1 MVVGGGF
8 DGGAF
13 AGGVLEV
20 EEDGGG
26 AGMGGEDLG
35 DVFEVAFAVAGGP
48 EHEFDGAF
56 SVGGGAFGFE
66 FGEFVSG
73 EAAGAGAVVDLD
85 GAFEFDG
92 FSGIEEAGIARGDE
106 GFAPEHDFGGA
117 GEVFEDE
124 DAEGFAGFGGFGV
137 EAADHAGEGVA
148 FAGVGGVEVVDEA
161 EAAVAVGIEDTAEFV
176 ERVAGDVES
185 EEFLFVGEAFVFGPF
200 LDGGFVHAHF
210 GGGWRGE
217 VHGIEEGDL
226 AGGAV
231 FLGGRGGG
239 DDLFEAGEHGGAGFS
254 GPIECA
260 GFDEVFEDAFVD
272 DLGVEAGGEVVE

>member
-1 MVVGGGF
+1 MRRGICRSEIEIEIGTDWTNGTDRIGGKFVQQCDQMAGWFRWLRGGEGGSREVRLGRSTLDFFRDFLSVFGPAVEGGFEGGGAFDVVGGGGF

-26 AGMGGEDLG
+26 AGVGGEDLG

-56 SVGGGAFGFE
+56 AVGGGAFGFE

-92 FSGIEEAGIARGDE
+92 FSGIEEAGIAGGDE

-117 GEVFEDE
+117 GEVF
-124 DAEGFAGFGGFGV
+124 
-137 EAADHAGEGVA
+137 
-148 FAGVGGVEVVDEA
+148 
-161 EAAVAVGIEDTAEFV
+161 
-176 ERVAGDVES
+176 
-185 EEFLFVGEAFVFGPF
+185 
-200 LDGGFVHAHF
+200 
-210 GGGWRGE
+210 
-217 VHGIEEGDL
+217 
-226 AGGAV
+226 
-231 FLGGRGGG
+231 
-239 DDLFEAGEHGGAGFS
+239 
-254 GPIECA
+254 
-260 GFDEVFEDAFVD
+260 
-272 DLGVEAGGEVVE
+272 

>member
-1 MVVGGGF
+1 MGRIELGASSCSSVTKWLAGFAGSGGGPKEDRGRCGWGAARWIFLGIFWSVFGPAVEGGFEGGGAFDVVVGGGF

-20 EEDGGG
+20 EEDWGG
-26 AGMGGEDLG
+26 AGVGGEDLG

-48 EHEFDGAF
+48 EHEFDRAF
-56 SVGGGAFGFE
+56 AVGGGAFGFE

-92 FSGIEEAGIARGDE
+92 FSGIEEAGIAGGDE

-148 FAGVGGVEVVDEA
+148 FAGVRGV
-161 EAAVAVGIEDTAEFV
+161 
-176 ERVAGDVES
+176 
-185 EEFLFVGEAFVFGPF
+185 
-200 LDGGFVHAHF
+200 
-210 GGGWRGE
+210 
-217 VHGIEEGDL
+217 
-226 AGGAV
+226 
-231 FLGGRGGG
+231 
-239 DDLFEAGEHGGAGFS
+239 
-254 GPIECA
+254 
-260 GFDEVFEDAFVD
+260 
-272 DLGVEAGGEVVE
+272 